1 MTPPL
6 QLTQNADAGRLC
18 PTANKNA
25 PKPLASSASSIFIR
39 VKGSQGEKTRP
50 ILLLHSQQKQQ
61 PNFR

>member
-1 MTPPL
+1 MTPTL

-39 VKGSQGEKTRP
+39 VKASQGEKNTAYSP
-50 ILLLHSQQKQQ
+50 PPFATKTTT
-61 PNFR
+61 